1 MGKIMFNGESYTGG
15 TGDGGH
21 AYSTAVLLWEGDWST
36 GSLTVNGIS
45 DWLIVGYETS
55 DGLSGY
61 ISIGTLRR
69 GCGGYGKYQG
79 NDPIMFA
86 HRFRVNDDTLTID
99 SDNRGM
105 YFDGGTTY
113 GGTATCHIRKI
124 YGFFKTA

>member
-55 DGLSGY
+55 DGLFGLHFY
-61 ISIGTLRR
+61 RNIKKRLRR
-69 GCGGYGKYQG
+69 
-79 NDPIMFA
+79 
-86 HRFRVNDDTLTID
+86 L
-99 SDNRGM
+99 
-105 YFDGGTTY
+105 
-113 GGTATCHIRKI
+113 RKI
-124 YGFFKTA
+124 SRQ